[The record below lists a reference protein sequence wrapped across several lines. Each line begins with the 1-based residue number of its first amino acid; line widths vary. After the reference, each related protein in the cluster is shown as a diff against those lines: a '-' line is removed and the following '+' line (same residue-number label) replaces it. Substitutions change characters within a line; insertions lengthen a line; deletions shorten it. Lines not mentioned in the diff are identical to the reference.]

1 MSVVDKNFVERFS
14 PKKLESFILPNRIKS
29 LFQNGLTQ
37 SMLFYG
43 LQGSGKS
50 SLAKYL
56 GRQHIFMYVNA
67 SINGKIE
74 FLRESVTEFCES
86 YQLPLDDTVDASKKV
101 VLFDEINGASDSFFE
116 GLKGFM
122 DTYPNVIFL
131 ATTNHFNK
139 IPDPIKSR
147 MVCVDF
153 SFQNQEEQKLAE
165 QGYIRRIS
173 KIVETIGMTIDSTA
187 MQQLIEKCFPDY
199 RKTLNLLQSI
209 SKSGVK
215 EITTNE
221 LKSHETRFKDLYDL
235 IITGDKPE
243 DIHKILSSDYTQ
255 AAYEVIKSL
264 DEEFI
269 DYLSANHQRLLPNI
283 PMICITVAEAMS
295 RLSNAVDPSI
305 TLKACV
311 FKIMTNLKA

>member
-1 MSVVDKNFVERFS
+1 
-14 PKKLESFILPNRIKS
+14 
-29 LFQNGLTQ
+29 
-37 SMLFYG
+37 
-43 LQGSGKS
+43 
-50 SLAKYL
+50 
-56 GRQHIFMYVNA
+56 
-67 SINGKIE
+67 
-74 FLRESVTEFCES
+74 
-86 YQLPLDDTVDASKKV
+86 
-101 VLFDEINGASDSFFE
+101 
-116 GLKGFM
+116 
-122 DTYPNVIFL
+122 
-131 ATTNHFNK
+131 
-139 IPDPIKSR
+139 

-165 QGYIRRIS
+165 QGYIRRIG
-173 KIVETIGMTIDSTA
+173 KIVETIGMTIDSAA

-235 IITGDKPE
+235 IINGGKPE
-243 DIHKILSSDYTQ
+243 DIHRILSSDYTQ

-295 RLSNAVDPSI
+295 RLNNAVDPSI

>member
-1 MSVVDKNFVERFS
+1 MSVADKNYVERFS
-14 PKKLESFILPNRIKS
+14 PKKLDSFILPNRIKS

-50 SLAKYL
+50 SLAKFL
-56 GRQHIFMYVNA
+56 GRQHTFLYVNA

-122 DTYPNVIFL
+122 DTYPTVIFL
-131 ATTNHFNK
+131 ATTNHYNK

-153 SFQNQEEQKLAE
+153 SFQNAEEQKAATL
-165 QGYIRRIS
+165 GYRRRIG
-173 KIVETIGMTIDSTA
+173 KIIETVGMTIDDAS
-187 MQQLIEKCFPDY
+187 MQQLLDKCFPDY
-199 RKTLNLLQSI
+199 RKTLNLIQSI
-209 SKSGVK
+209 AKSGVK
-215 EITTNE
+215 EITAAE
-221 LKSHETRFKDLYDL
+221 LKSHEVRFKDLYDL
-235 IITGDKPE
+235 IIHGGKPE
-243 DIHKILSSDYTQ
+243 DIHRTLSADYTQ

-269 DYLSANHQRLLPNI
+269 DYLEANHQRLLTNI

-295 RLSNAVDPSI
+295 RLNNAVDPSI

-311 FKIMTNLKA
+311 FKIMSNMK